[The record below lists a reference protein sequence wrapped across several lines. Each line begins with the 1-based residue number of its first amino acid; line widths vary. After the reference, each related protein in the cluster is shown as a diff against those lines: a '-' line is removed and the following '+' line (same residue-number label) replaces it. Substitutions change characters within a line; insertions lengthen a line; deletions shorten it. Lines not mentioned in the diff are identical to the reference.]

1 MHLPSS
7 TPQRFLYALIACLTG
22 CWLLVSCITY
32 KDVNYLQKPNQDVTR
47 YKDSVRFEEYK
58 LQPGDRLSIM
68 VYSLNEETNRLF
80 QGSSESADGGS
91 GGMASGDLFTYKID
105 EKGVLTFPY
114 VGQLEATGKTLRGV
128 KDELEERIKTQFGN
142 CYIRVNMANAY
153 FSVIGEG
160 GNGRYPLVK
169 DKLNIFEALAISGD
183 LGSFANRK
191 QVKILR
197 QTLHGTVVKTFDV
210 RSRDIMHT
218 EFYYLQ
224 PNDVIYVQKTPSH
237 FFGVTSWSALL
248 GTISTTISLLLL
260 GISISKHF

>member
-1 MHLPSS
+1 MHLPGS
-7 TPQRFLYALIACLTG
+7 TFLRFLYAMIACLTG
-22 CWLLVSCITY
+22 SWLLVSCITY
-32 KDVNYLQKPNQDVTR
+32 KDVNYLQKPGQDVAR
-47 YKDSVRFEEYK
+47 YKDSIRFQEYK

-80 QGSSESADGGS
+80 QGNSENNQGVS
-91 GGMASGDLFTYKID
+91 GGMESGDLFTYKID
-105 EKGVLTFPY
+105 EKGLLIFPY
-114 VGQLEATGKTLRGV
+114 VGKLEVAGKSLRSV
-128 KDELEERIKTQFGN
+128 KDDLEERIKSQFGN

-160 GNGRYPLVK
+160 GNGRYPLIK

-183 LGSFANRK
+183 LSSFANRK
-191 QVKILR
+191 QIKILR
-197 QTLHGTVVKTFDV
+197 QTPTGTVVKTFDV
-210 RSRDIMHT
+210 RSQDIMHT

-224 PNDVIYVQKTPSH
+224 PNDVIYVQKIPSH